1 MNVMSPLEFE
11 KINRLNNP
19 YFDMGVEAL
28 DRIFTY
34 GYKNADLDLR
44 RKSLELQA
52 IQTAA
57 EIDNTRRRLSL
68 EEEKSI
74 LNSKAKELQ
83 DKLAQIKIN
92 EELNKVEAQNF
103 LLNAGVDSFS
113 DAKSA
118 EGFSTLP
125 DGVKAIINQGAMEEK
140 RIKDKNRFQN
150 QFVYGILN
158 KTIDDPKVLSATGGD
173 PEEFAR
179 LFTENPDFR
188 EHAINTKRRR
198 ELLDLAVK
206 NGVPINETMHNLLE
220 NPYENEALFLTEVMN
235 TKQEFKNQ
243 KTAGVLDQ
251 EIAVPTGDSNTKPKM
266 TKIRDAIKEYIFLN
280 AVQNDDAKERYKMAF
295 SPYKR
300 ELMSLADEYPIVRE
314 ILGIDFTQDKSLK
327 PIYITEDN
335 VIVDGKP
342 SPNLSDTFSYDGLS
356 TDKPSKDMLKIGGIT
371 IGRPQGDF
379 SQEDSLDLGKDRVTV
394 AGEELGKSPII
405 KSKKEEKILDLPI
418 DNEGNVLIDK
428 IVPYQKYRY
437 KGEIL
442 VLDEE
447 KLKSVKEKFK
457 NKK

>member
-1 MNVMSPLEFE
+1 MSPLEFE

-19 YFDMGVEAL
+19 YFDMAVDAF
-28 DRIFTY
+28 DRILNY

-52 IQTAA
+52 IKTAA
-57 EIDNTRRRLSL
+57 DIDNNIRRLSL
-68 EEEKSI
+68 EEERSI

-113 DAKSA
+113 DAKNA
-118 EGFSTLP
+118 EGFATLP

-140 RIKDKNRFQN
+140 KLKDKNRFQN

-158 KTIDDPKVLSATGGD
+158 KTIDDPNILSATGGD

-179 LFTENPDFR
+179 LFAENPDFR
-188 EHAINTKRRR
+188 QHAINTKRRR

-206 NGVPINETMHNLLE
+206 NGVPITETMHNYLE
-220 NPYENEALFLTEVMN
+220 NPYDNEALFLTEVMK
-235 TKQEFKNQ
+235 TKQELKNQ
-243 KTAGVLDQ
+243 KTANILDQ
-251 EIAVPTGDSNTKPKM
+251 EIAVPTGDSNTKPKI

-342 SPNLSDTFSYDGLS
+342 SPNLSDTFSYD
-356 TDKPSKDMLKIGGIT
+356 KPSKDMLKIGGIT
-371 IGRPQGDF
+371 IGRPQGSF
-379 SQEDSLDLGKDRVTV
+379 SKEDSLNIGKDRVTV